1 MRRTGRNRPDL
12 LTAEQAAALVPD
24 RASLLI
30 EASGGGVNEPSAL
43 LRAIGE
49 RYRRDASP
57 TDLSLYFC
65 SGIGDRNGGGVD
77 VLAQPGLVRRAV
89 AGHWA
94 MTPTLARMAHAGEIE
109 AYCLPQGVLAQLFR
123 ESGARRPGLL
133 TKVGLGTFCDPRQ
146 DGGKLN
152 SATTEDLVS
161 VMTVGGEDVLFY
173 PSPSFDVALIRATTA
188 DEDGNLTLEQETARL
203 GVLAAATA
211 TRNSGG
217 LVLAQV
223 KRLTTAGTLKAKD
236 VVVPGHLIDAIV
248 VDENQWQTAIT
259 PYNPAFSGELR
270 VPFTHATP
278 MPLTERK
285 VIARRALDEIQY
297 GSVVNLGVGM
307 ADGVASVALE
317 EGRLSDMTLTIEQG
331 LIGGVPER
339 GVIFGVAWNPDA
351 VIDHSAQ
358 FDFYDGG
365 GLDIAC
371 LGFAEVDAVGNVNS
385 SMVDGRVI
393 GAGGFINISQAA
405 RSVVFCGTLTAGGLR
420 TNLAEGTL
428 RIQAEGRHCKFVQ
441 RVHQITF
448 NAEMALARGQRVT
461 YVTERAVFRLTSEG
475 PELIEVAPGFSPE
488 GIIALMDFRPKVA
501 DVVNEMNRHLFSS
514 SRQAISQ
521 RRTPRGDSAPE
532 HIHPE
537 A

>member
-1 MRRTGRNRPDL
+1 MRVNGRIRPDV
-12 LTAEQAAALVPD
+12 LTAEQAAALVPN

-30 EASGGGVNEPSAL
+30 EASGGGVIEPSAL
-43 LRAIGE
+43 LGAIGE
-49 RYRRDASP
+49 RYRREGSP

-65 SGIGDRNGGGVD
+65 SGVGDRNGSGVD
-77 VLAQPGLVRRAV
+77 VLAQPGLVRRAI

-109 AYCLPQGVLAQLFR
+109 AYCLPQGVLAHLLR

-152 SATTEDLVS
+152 DVTTEDLVS
-161 VMTVGGEDVLFY
+161 VLTIHGEEVLFY

-188 DEDGNLTLEQETARL
+188 DEDGNLTIEQETAKL
-203 GVLAAATA
+203 GILAAATA
-211 TRNSGG
+211 ARNSGG
-217 LVLAQV
+217 IVLAQV
-223 KRLTTAGTLKAKD
+223 KRLTTAGTMNPKD

-248 VDENQWQTAIT
+248 IDENQWQTAIDT
-259 PYNPAFSGELR
+259 YNPAFSGELR
-270 VPFTHATP
+270 VPLTRTP
-278 MPLTERK
+278 PLPLTERK
-285 VIARRALDEIQY
+285 IIARRALDEIQT
-297 GSVVNLGVGM
+297 GSIVNLGVGM

-317 EGRLSDMTLTIEQG
+317 EDRLSEITLTVEQG

-351 VIDHSAQ
+351 VVDHGSQ

-371 LGFAEVDAVGNVNS
+371 LGFAEVDAIGNVNS

-405 RSVVFCGTLTAGGLR
+405 HTVVFCGTLTAGGLC
-420 TNLAEGTL
+420 TELSDGKLN
-428 RIQAEGRHCKFVQ
+428 IQAEGRHRKFVPH
-441 RVHQITF
+441 VHQITF
-448 NAEMALARGQRVT
+448 NAEMALARGQRVI
-461 YVTERAVFRLTSEG
+461 YVTERAVFQLTSEG
-475 PELIEVAPGFSPE
+475 PELIEVAPGFDAE
-488 GIIALMDFRPKVA
+488 AITALMDFRPKIA
-501 DVVNEMNRHLFSS
+501 DVVIEMSASLFAS
-514 SRQAISQ
+514 SR
-521 RRTPRGDSAPE
+521 RNNSARSTGPE
-532 HIHPE
+532 RSGSRNTVTE
-537 A
+537 V